1 MEKIKYISLNFLLL
15 LLSSNY
21 IECQL
26 IKFGSAK
33 GLFMDL
39 GVGPR
44 VPVGDNSIME
54 NLGTGVQVTFS
65 YSDNEF
71 LPIFLYGSVGHQHNP
86 GRQNFYGGSD
96 YSAYSVNLI
105 YLNAGVRYYFS
116 PIVENVVILM
126 PIIEGG
132 INWGYFIK
140 QHEFKLDRYRND
152 YIEETQKFGFHIG
165 GGFSMFLLD
174 VVVYYNHY
182 YNNEYISIDLRI
194 RLPIYV
200 SI

>member
-1 MEKIKYISLNFLLL
+1 MIKITNKIFFLLFL
-15 LLSSNY
+15 TTILNA
-21 IECQL
+21 QL

-33 GLFMDL
+33 GLFMDI

-44 VPVGDNSIME
+44 VPIGDNSIME

-71 LPIFLYGSVGHQHNP
+71 LPVFLYGSLGHQHNP
-86 GRQNFYGGSD
+86 GRQSFYDGSD
-96 YSAYSVNLI
+96 YSTYSVNLI
-105 YLNAGVRYYFS
+105 YLNAGVRFYFS
-116 PIVENVVILM
+116 PLVESVMLLM
-126 PIIEGG
+126 PVIEGG

-140 QHEFKLDRYRND
+140 QHEFKLDRYRDD

-165 GGFSMFLLD
+165 AGFSMFLLD
-174 VVVYYNHY
+174 VVVSYNNY
-182 YNNEYISIDLRI
+182 YNNEYVSFDLRVRI
-194 RLPIYV
+194 PIYV

>member
-1 MEKIKYISLNFLLL
+1 MISRTIKIFLLL
-15 LLSSNY
+15 FLTTIINA
-21 IECQL
+21 QL

-33 GLFMDL
+33 GLFMDI
-39 GVGPR
+39 GVGAR

-54 NLGTGVQVTFS
+54 NLGTGVQITFS
-65 YSDNEF
+65 YSDNNF
-71 LPIFLYGSVGHQHNP
+71 LPIFIYGSIGHQHNP
-86 GRQNFYGGSD
+86 GRQNLYGGSD
-96 YSAYSVNLI
+96 YSSYSVNQI
-105 YLNAGVRYYFS
+105 YINAGVRYYFS
-116 PIVENVVILM
+116 PLVESVVLLM

-140 QHEFKLDRYRND
+140 QHEFKLDRYRDD

-182 YNNEYISIDLRI
+182 YNNEYISFDLRVRI
-194 RLPIYV
+194 PIYV